1 MLKRIAL
8 GVAAIVVVLVV
19 VVALQPA
26 EFAVE
31 RSATIEAPPHLV
43 YGYIENL
50 REWEAWS
57 PFARMDPKQKNS
69 YSGPAAGVGAIT
81 SWEGPEA
88 GKGRATITAVEPDRQ
103 VDLRLEFQEP
113 MQATNRAVFT
123 LVPAG
128 SATTVTWRLEGRN
141 GFLGKAVGLLMDM
154 DSMVGG
160 EFEKGLASM
169 KTLAET
175 ASAERSSG

>member
-1 MLKRIAL
+1 VLKRIAW
-8 GVAAIVVVLVV
+8 GVGALVVLSGL

-57 PFARMDPKQKNS
+57 PFARMDPEQKNS
-69 YSGPAAGVGAIT
+69 YEGPAAGVGAIT

-88 GKGRATITAVEPDRQ
+88 GKGRATITGVKPDRE
-103 VDLRLEFQEP
+103 VDVRLEFQEP
-113 MQATNRAVFT
+113 MEVTNRAVFR
-123 LVPAG
+123 LAPAG
-128 SATTVTWRLEGRN
+128 DATTVTWRLEGRN
-141 GFLGKAVGLLMDM
+141 GFVAKAFSLLMDM
-154 DSMVGG
+154 DAMVGG

-169 KTLAET
+169 KTLAEE
-175 ASAERSSG
+175 AESERVGG